1 MVKNLFHRFTD
12 GQDGFFH
19 WGCHALLERLSQITP
34 ALHCFGHVH
43 DEVGAKMLSFDGV
56 EVGIWRLHIQ
66 MKTHQFFSIGDGFFR
81 LFFRIP
87 GRVTSQLRKEEGRG
101 TVCSFFCQLLLVLS
115 LRSGNLLKHQDLGHL
130 FWSEKNRWN

>member
-1 MVKNLFHRFTD
+1 MRKTVVNNLFHPFRD

-56 EVGIWRLHIQ
+56 EVGIWRLHMVAYPNENPYI
-66 MKTHQFFSIGDGFFR
+66 
-81 LFFRIP
+81 LFF
-87 GRVTSQLRKEEGRG
+87 
-101 TVCSFFCQLLLVLS
+101 
-115 LRSGNLLKHQDLGHL
+115 H
-130 FWSEKNRWN
+130 W

>member
-1 MVKNLFHRFTD
+1 MVNNLFHPFRD

-56 EVGIWRLHIQ
+56 EVGIWRLHMVAYPNENPYI
-66 MKTHQFFSIGDGFFR
+66 
-81 LFFRIP
+81 LFF
-87 GRVTSQLRKEEGRG
+87 
-101 TVCSFFCQLLLVLS
+101 
-115 LRSGNLLKHQDLGHL
+115 H
-130 FWSEKNRWN
+130 W